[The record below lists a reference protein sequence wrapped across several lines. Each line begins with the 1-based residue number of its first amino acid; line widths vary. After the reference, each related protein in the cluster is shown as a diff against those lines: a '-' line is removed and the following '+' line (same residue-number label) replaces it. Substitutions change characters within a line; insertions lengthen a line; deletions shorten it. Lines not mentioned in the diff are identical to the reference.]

1 MPQFIHLTWRNISNI
16 IGLML
21 VLARV
26 RQVPP
31 VQKRPIAAV
40 QERRNRLMNDQK
52 ANASAGSFLPS
63 AATLLFGEGFA
74 RARNDAVH
82 VDLG

>member
-52 ANASAGSFLPS
+52 ANASTF
-63 AATLLFGEGFA
+63 
-74 RARNDAVH
+74 D
-82 VDLG
+82 